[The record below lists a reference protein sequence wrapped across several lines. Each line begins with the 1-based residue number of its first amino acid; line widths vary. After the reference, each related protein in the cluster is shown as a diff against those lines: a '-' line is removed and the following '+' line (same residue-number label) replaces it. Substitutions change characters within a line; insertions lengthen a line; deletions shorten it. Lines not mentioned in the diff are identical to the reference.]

1 MKKQTALLCFI
12 GILSFGNMLFAQEAS
27 WNKKENPF
35 YDYSE
40 EQLNN
45 TATIPSFENQEN
57 KLKITGTIYYN
68 DGITP
73 AKDVILYIY
82 QPNEEGSFE
91 TKKEQGKKYVEH
103 RAWVKTDADG
113 RYTFYTFIPG
123 APYVPLTYPRTLG
136 MKQILPVIKEP
147 GKPEYDFDAFI
158 FDDDPAIS
166 SRCRKKLERIDYKGI
181 LTLEKQE
188 NMYVAKK
195 DIVLKTSSTV
205 VAIASL

>member
-1 MKKQTALLCFI
+1 MKKQIALICFI
-12 GILSFGNMLFAQEAS
+12 VVLSFTNKLFAQENS
-27 WNKKENPF
+27 WDKKESPL

-40 EQLNN
+40 KQLNN
-45 TATIPSFENQEN
+45 TDTIPSFKDQEN

-82 QPNEEGSFE
+82 QPSEEGHFK
-91 TKKEQGKKYVEH
+91 TNKENGKKYVEH
-103 RAWVKTDADG
+103 RGWVKTDEDG

-166 SRCRKKLERIDYKGI
+166 SRCRKKLDRIGYKGI
-181 LTLEKQE
+181 LKLEKQG
-188 NMYVAKK
+188 NMYVATK
-195 DIVLKTSSTV
+195 DIVLKTGSSV
-205 VAIASL
+205 IIASL